1 MNDGAIGQERNWVLA
16 AYGLLLIAP
25 GSGGV
30 TALIGAVLAHVRLDG
45 ARGGLYESHYRNLI
59 LVFWVWLAAV
69 LILLA
74 LAFTGAAGLVVSL
87 LAWPEQS
94 FPVGR
99 MLLST
104 ALWSVCGVLAGIWY
118 YWRLLRGLIRALDD
132 KPY

>member
-1 MNDGAIGQERNWVLA
+1 MNGGAIGQERNWVLA

-30 TALIGAVLAHVRLDG
+30 TALIGAVLAHLRLEG
-45 ARGGLYESHYRNLI
+45 ARGSLYESHYRNMI
-59 LVFWVWLAAV
+59 LVFWVWLAVV

-74 LAFTGAAGLVVSL
+74 LAFTGVAGLVMSL
-87 LAWPEQS
+87 LAWPEHD

-99 MLLST
+99 FLLST
-104 ALWSVCGVLAGIWY
+104 ALWSLCGVLAGIWY

>member
-1 MNDGAIGQERNWVLA
+1 MNGAAIGQERNWALA

-59 LVFWVWLAAV
+59 LVFWVWLAVV

-74 LAFTGAAGLVVSL
+74 FAFTGAAGLVVSL
-87 LAWPEQS
+87 LAWPERG
-94 FPVGR
+94 FPVDHF
-99 MLLST
+99 LLGT
-104 ALWSVCGVLAGIWY
+104 ALWSLCGVLVGLWY
-118 YWRLLRGLIRALDD
+118 YWRLLRGLIRVLDD

>member
-1 MNDGAIGQERNWVLA
+1 MQRTGETMQNSAIGQERSWVLA

-30 TALIGAVLAHVRLDG
+30 TALVGVILAHLRLDG

-59 LVFWVWLAAV
+59 LVFWVWLAVA

-87 LAWPEQS
+87 LAWPEQN

-104 ALWSVCGVLAGIWY
+104 ALWSVCGVLAGIW
-118 YWRLLRGLIRALDD
+118 
-132 KPY
+132 

>member
-1 MNDGAIGQERNWVLA
+1 MNGADIGQERNWVLA

-59 LVFWVWLAAV
+59 LVFWVWLAVALV
-69 LILLA
+69 LLA
-74 LAFTGAAGLVVSL
+74 FAFTGAAGLVVSL
-87 LAWPEQS
+87 LAWPERN
-94 FPVGR
+94 FPTGGF
-99 MLLST
+99 LLGT
-104 ALWSVCGVLAGIWY
+104 ALWSLGGVLAGIWY